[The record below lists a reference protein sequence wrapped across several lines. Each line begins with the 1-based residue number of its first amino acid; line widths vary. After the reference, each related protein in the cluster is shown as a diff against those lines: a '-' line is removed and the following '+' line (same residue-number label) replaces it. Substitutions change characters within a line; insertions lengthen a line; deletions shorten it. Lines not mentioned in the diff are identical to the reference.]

1 MRTKKVPCTTAAA
14 GAPWTSFVS
23 AVDEVLARTPPAY
36 RIYPD
41 TTPDTIRI
49 AGGRIQILSEYGV
62 PGQNTVL
69 DAKPQ

>member
-14 GAPWTSFVS
+14 GAPRTSFVS

-41 TTPDTIRI
+41 TIWIYYSDT
-49 AGGRIQILSEYGV
+49 AF
-62 PGQNTVL
+62 L
-69 DAKPQ
+69 DRYRP